1 MSFRISLTV
10 PTKRPMCKINVYPKL
25 VIEWFPNPRDL
36 FALRDRV
43 RRNKGGVYRG
53 ILHQFGRLIVP
64 PCHIVNFTG
73 SFIRLALF
81 IYINGK
87 NIALLFLTLQGIANK
102 RRIPH
107 NIIQLT
113 FGNHALPIHLQSI
126 ALYNKGVCFQRQKF
140 ERDEQDFLRFFHHLA
155 FRNPERGFC
164 NRHSKVVDFDAVKLA
179 DGNLYRAF
187 AGGIHRDLTVGE
199 FHQNFV
205 FQAAQA
211 QISFGQK
218 VSAAARGV

>member
-1 MSFRISLTV
+1 MLFRSQCL
-10 PTKRPMCKINVYPKL
+10 P
-25 VIEWFPNPRDL
+25 
-36 FALRDRV
+36 
-43 RRNKGGVYRG
+43 
-53 ILHQFGRLIVP
+53 H
-64 PCHIVNFTG
+64 
-73 SFIRLALF
+73 
-81 IYINGK
+81 
-87 NIALLFLTLQGIANK
+87 K

-113 FGNHALPIHLQSI
+113 FGNHALPIHPQGV

-140 ERDEQDFLRFFHHLA
+140 QRNEQDFLRFLHHLA
-155 FRNPERGFC
+155 FRYPERGFC
-164 NRHSKVVDFDAVKLA
+164 NRHGKVIDFDAVKLT

-211 QISFGQK
+211 QIGFSQK